1 MLNKEKVLF
10 VGVGPFQTLA
20 IKQLK
25 AKGYY
30 VIGVDGSADAGG
42 KDYCDEFHVIN
53 FTLID
58 DFLQLAMKNNVVF
71 AMCVECDPAIS
82 IVNEINKQLGK
93 NYFNDYACQAS
104 DNKEITRQLQKK
116 LCLPHPQFYHINSV
130 EELFSLLAVNGNSIK
145 SWVLKPKSSSGSR
158 GVVFIDAD
166 SNLSEC
172 YQQSIAYAKHAA
184 EGLLLEEFIK
194 GREIALDG
202 FVVDGKV
209 NILTLSYK
217 DRTPAP
223 YLLDEGLFITA
234 ERNTALLEKCQTQ
247 LHRLFSALQDNIS
260 SPFHVEMIL
269 GDNFSFIVEFS
280 FRGAGFNVFSKW
292 IPEVTGINTIEQQV
306 NQINFQPLLL
316 PKQSDYF
323 TETRQNNSL
332 YIGFLSG
339 NKGVLKK
346 VIGEEEIRRH
356 PKILAYEFYPQVG
369 QQINPLTSGADRVGY
384 IAVEA
389 DDYLSAKSLFK
400 ELANKLVL
408 TYD

>member
-30 VIGVDGSADAGG
+30 VIGVDGSDAAGG
-42 KDYCDEFHVIN
+42 KKCCDEFHVIN
-53 FTLID
+53 FTLIE
-58 DFLQLAMKNNVVF
+58 DFLQLAMESHVVF
-71 AMCVECDPAIS
+71 AICVECDPAIY

-93 NYFNDYACQAS
+93 NYFNDDACQAS

-116 LCLPHPQFYHINSV
+116 LSLPHPQFYQINSAD
-130 EELFSLLAVNGNSIK
+130 ELFSLLAANDNPSK

-158 GVVFIDAD
+158 GVVFINAD

-172 YQQSIAYAKHAA
+172 YQQSIAYAKFAT
-184 EGLLLEEFIK
+184 EGLLLEEFIN

-202 FVVDGKV
+202 FVDEGEI

-234 ERNTALLEKCQTQ
+234 ERNTALLEKCQVQ
-247 LHRLFSALQDNIS
+247 LHSLFSALQDNIS

-269 GDNFSFIVEFS
+269 GDNFLFIVEFS

-292 IPEVTGINTIEQQV
+292 IPEVTQINTIEQQV
-306 NQINFQPLLL
+306 NQINFQPLVL
-316 PKQSDYF
+316 PKQSDYL
-323 TETRQNNSL
+323 TENLPNNSL

-339 NKGVLKK
+339 VKGILKK
-346 VIGEEEIRRH
+346 ITGEAEIRKH
-356 PKILAYEFYPQVG
+356 PNLLAYEFYPQVG
-369 QQINPLTSGADRVGY
+369 DQIKPLTSGADRVGY

-389 DDYLSAKSLFK
+389 DDYSSAKSLFK
-400 ELANKLVL
+400 ALANKLVL